1 MKPFSPSRSILPAQ
15 TRHCIGRNS
24 GDPNTSPRQITNTAT
39 AVSIDI
45 SIGSEVT
52 VDAAVECDAMDD
64 KDAVLVEWRAECS
77 WAE

>member
-1 MKPFSPSRSILPAQ
+1 VKPFSPSRSILPAQ

-24 GDPNTSPRQITNTAT
+24 GDPKTSPRQITNTAT
-39 AVSIDI
+39 TVSIEI
-45 SIGSEVT
+45 SIGREAT
-52 VDAAVECDAMDD
+52 VDAAAVCDAMGD